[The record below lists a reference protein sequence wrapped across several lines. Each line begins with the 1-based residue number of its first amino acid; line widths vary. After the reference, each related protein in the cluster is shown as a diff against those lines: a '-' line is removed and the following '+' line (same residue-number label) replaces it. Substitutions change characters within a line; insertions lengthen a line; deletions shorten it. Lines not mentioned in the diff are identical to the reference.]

1 MTKKAVLVYTI
12 YWVAESETWVVIPID
27 QDHYSKIMTYI
38 GLITQPDDNL
48 LAESDDYDIIAA
60 YEVSHQVIDSLTQ
73 SYGLVADLLAA

>member
-12 YWVAESETWVVIPID
+12 DWVAESETWVTIPSD
-27 QDHYSKIMTYI
+27 HDHYSEIMTYI

-73 SYGLVADLLAA
+73 SYGLVADLLEA